1 MTEPVQ
7 RRSNGHPPRAGLPL
21 LLAALLILGLAS
33 GAWFPAGP
41 GPFAKAAW
49 ADDDGGDDDGND
61 DSGDDGG
68 SSDNGDDDGNGDGGD
83 DGDSD
88 SGDDGGDGDGDD
100 GSDGD
105 GDGDDGSDGDGDGDD
120 GSDGD
125 DDSADDGDDDGGDG
139 EEEDEEGEEA
149 SEEGHSAATHRLLP
163 QWPEGESGD
172 PFRPRDSV
180 VVADLSAAEL
190 ALLEARGFR
199 VRDALRLLG
208 LELRVTR
215 LRPPPGMS
223 AEAAAAEL
231 RRLVPR
237 RTVDLDHRYR
247 LQRGGC
253 EGGGC
258 WQLRLVD
265 WTGDL
270 DGCRPRRPV
279 GMIDTGV
286 DPGHPALREAVLEVR
301 HLVEGARADPGH
313 GTAVAALLVG
323 RRGVG
328 LLPGSRLLVADVF
341 TVDEAGPVTGPLEIA
356 RGLDWLLRSGASPI
370 NLSLA
375 GPDNAVLR
383 LAVARVLEGGGILVA
398 AAGNGGPRAAPAYP
412 AAYPGVIAV
421 TAVDRELRPYPRANR
436 GPYIAFA
443 APGVGLP
450 AGDGRSAVSGTSY
463 ATPFVTA
470 AAALLLRGGGARTPA
485 ALEDALARRARDLGP
500 PGRDPVFGWGL
511 VRRPRGCGS

>member
-7 RRSNGHPPRAGLPL
+7 RRSDGHPLRAGLLL

-33 GAWFPAGP
+33 GAWLPAGP

-49 ADDDGGDDDGND
+49 ADDDDGGDDGGDDGND
-61 DSGDDGG
+61 DGSDDGG
-68 SSDNGDDDGNGDGGD
+68 SSD
-83 DGDSD
+83 S
-88 SGDDGGDGDGDD
+88 GDD
-100 GSDGD
+100 GSDN
-105 GDGDDGSDGDGDGDD
+105 GDDG
-120 GSDGD
+120 GSG
-125 DDSADDGDDDGGDG
+125 SGGDG
-139 EEEDEEGEEA
+139 EEKEGEEA
-149 SEEGHSAATHRLLP
+149 SEEGHSAAGGHRLPRRLG
-163 QWPEGESGD
+163 GESGD

-180 VVADLSAAEL
+180 LVTDLSAAEL
-190 ALLEARGFR
+190 ARLEAHGFR

-223 AEAAAAEL
+223 VEAAAAEL

-258 WQLRLVD
+258 WPLRLVD

-270 DGCRPRRPV
+270 DGCRPGRPV

-301 HLVEGARADPGH
+301 HLVEGARADPVH

-323 RRGVG
+323 DRGVG
-328 LLPGSRLLVADVF
+328 LLPGARLLVADVF
-341 TVDEAGPVTGPLEIA
+341 TVDEAGPVTSPLEIA

-443 APGVGLP
+443 APGVGLS
-450 AGDGRSAVSGTSY
+450 AGDGRAAVSGTSY

-470 AAALLLRGGGARTPA
+470 AAALLLRGGGAYTPA
-485 ALEDALARRARDLGP
+485 VLEDALARRARDLGP

-511 VRRPRGCGS
+511 VRLPRRCAP